1 MSSQHIVT
9 ASRACCIGTFLLAAF
24 GALAQIPGAPLPG
37 AAAHGPVRSAPGAPP
52 AAVGVPAPTVAH
64 ELLFRADD
72 RDISVLVVPGDET
85 TLSSQMAGKVKKI
98 AFGLGENIPAGA
110 VVLEFDCSEQ
120 IAQLGAAEAELR
132 GARDTHLSKL
142 RLQALGAAGELEV
155 TVAASAAD
163 RLKSQL
169 DWRQSQLGYC
179 SVTAPFSGRLA
190 KMRVKP
196 AESVALG
203 QPLVEMVNSS
213 SLKAQLYVPASWLQ
227 WMRPGA
233 RFVVK
238 VNDEGRSYR
247 ARVAKFNSRVEGV
260 SQTLEIEGRFEGPT
274 VGLLPGM
281 VGTAVFPDR
290 PGP

>member
-1 MSSQHIVT
+1 MNSRNPIAALRT
-9 ASRACCIGTFLLAAF
+9 ACAGALLLAVFA
-24 GALAQIPGAPLPG
+24 ADAQIPGTQRVPTTGKATPAALPATAG
-37 AAAHGPVRSAPGAPP
+37 SQGPVASPE
-52 AAVGVPAPTVAH
+52 VF
-64 ELLFRADD
+64 FRAED

-98 AFGLGENIPAGA
+98 GFGLGESIPAGA

-155 TVAASAAD
+155 SVAASNAD
-163 RLKSQL
+163 KLKSQV
-169 DWRQSQLGYC
+169 DWRQSQLAYC
-179 SVTAPFSGRLA
+179 AVVAPFSGRLA

-203 QPLVEMVNSS
+203 QPLLEMVNSG

-227 WMRPGA
+227 WMRPGT

-247 ARVAKFNSRVEGV
+247 AKVAKLNSRVEGV

-274 VGLLPGM
+274 QGLLPGM

-290 PGP
+290 PVP